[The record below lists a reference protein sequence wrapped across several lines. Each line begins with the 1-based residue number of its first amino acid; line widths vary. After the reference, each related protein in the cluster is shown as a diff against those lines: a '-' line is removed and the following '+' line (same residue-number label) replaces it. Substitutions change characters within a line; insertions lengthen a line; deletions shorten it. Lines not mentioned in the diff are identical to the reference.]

1 MDKLKTEILD
11 LAKSAQRA
19 SLRVAE
25 LGSGEKNAWIKNTCT
40 LLQERR
46 EIIFEANRAD
56 LEMADKKNVT
66 GPIRARLDLSGSRWD
81 DMILGLEQIAE
92 LEDPV
97 GQVTRMWVRPNGLK
111 VGRMRIP
118 LGVIGIIYESR
129 PNVTIDAAA
138 LCVKAGNA
146 CILRGGSDAINTNLA
161 LGEVLR
167 DATTRTEIPREAIS
181 VISMTDRSA
190 IDHLLRA
197 SSFVDLVIPRGGP
210 ELIRHVTENS
220 SVPILRHDAGICHMF
235 IDKSAQFEMAS
246 SLILDSKLRQ
256 VSVCNGLETLLV
268 HRDTKDDLLPKI
280 LKILLK
286 SGVEIRGCP
295 EICRILPGAIPAK
308 ESDWTT
314 EYLDTILSVKV
325 VHGLEEAIE
334 HIRSYGSNHTEVIVT
349 ESIKTAEDF
358 LDRVNSSTVGVNC
371 STAFSDGFRLG
382 LGAEIGISTSKLHA
396 YGPMGLE
403 GLTTEKFILRG
414 EGQIRE

>member
-25 LGSGEKNAWIKNTCT
+25 LGSGEKDAWIKNTCA

-46 EIIFEANRAD
+46 EIIFDANRAD
-56 LEMADKKNVT
+56 LEMADKRSVA
-66 GPIRARLDLSGSRWD
+66 GPMRARLDLSGSRWD
-81 DMILGLEQIAE
+81 DMISGLEQIAE

-295 EICRILPGAIPAK
+295 EICTILTEAIPAK

-325 VHGLEEAIE
+325 VDGLEEAIE
-334 HIRSYGSNHTEVIVT
+334 HIRNYGSNHTEVIVT

>member
-56 LEMADKKNVT
+56 LEMADKKSVT

-81 DMILGLEQIAE
+81 DMISGLEQIAE

-167 DATTRTEIPREAIS
+167 DATTKTEVPREAIS

-210 ELIRHVTENS
+210 ELIRHVTEKS

-268 HRDTKDDLLPKI
+268 HRDTKDDLLPRI
-280 LKILLK
+280 LKTLLK

-295 EICRILPGAIPAK
+295 EICRILPEAIPAK

>member
-25 LGSGEKNAWIKNTCT
+25 LGSGEKDAWIKNTCA

-56 LEMADKKNVT
+56 LEMADKRSVA
-66 GPIRARLDLSGSRWD
+66 GPMRARLDLSGSRWD
-81 DMILGLEQIAE
+81 DMISGLEQIAE

-167 DATTRTEIPREAIS
+167 DATTKTEIPREAIS

-190 IDHLLRA
+190 IGHLLRA

-295 EICRILPGAIPAK
+295 EICTILTEAIPAK

-325 VHGLEEAIE
+325 VDGLEEAIE
-334 HIRSYGSNHTEVIVT
+334 HIRNYGSNHTEVIVT
-349 ESIKTAEDF
+349 ENIKTAENF

>member
-1 MDKLKTEILD
+1 
-11 LAKSAQRA
+11 
-19 SLRVAE
+19 
-25 LGSGEKNAWIKNTCT
+25 
-40 LLQERR
+40 
-46 EIIFEANRAD
+46 
-56 LEMADKKNVT
+56 
-66 GPIRARLDLSGSRWD
+66 
-81 DMILGLEQIAE
+81 
-92 LEDPV
+92 
-97 GQVTRMWVRPNGLK
+97 
-111 VGRMRIP
+111 MRIP

-325 VHGLEEAIE
+325 VNGLEEAIE
-334 HIRSYGSNHTEVIVT
+334 HIRNYGSNHTEVIVT

>member
-25 LGSGEKNAWIKNTCT
+25 LGSGEKDAWIKNTCT
-40 LLQERR
+40 LLQERQD
-46 EIIFEANRAD
+46 IIFEANRAD

-220 SVPILRHDAGICHMF
+220 SFPILRHDAGICHMF

-295 EICRILPGAIPAK
+295 EICRILPEAIPAK

-325 VHGLEEAIE
+325 VNGLEEAIE
-334 HIRSYGSNHTEVIVT
+334 HIRNYGSNHTEVIVT

>member
-25 LGSGEKNAWIKNTCT
+25 LGSGEKDAWIKNTCT

-56 LEMADKKNVT
+56 LEMADKKSVT

-81 DMILGLEQIAE
+81 DMISGLEQIAE

-97 GQVTRMWVRPNGLK
+97 GQVTRMWIRPNGLK

-167 DATTRTEIPREAIS
+167 EATMGTEIPREAIS

-268 HRDTKDDLLPKI
+268 HRDTQDDLLPKI

-325 VHGLEEAIE
+325 VNGLEEAIE
-334 HIRSYGSNHTEVIVT
+334 HIRNYGSNHTEVIVT

>member
-46 EIIFEANRAD
+46 EIIFEANRTD
-56 LEMADKKNVT
+56 LEMADKKSVT

-81 DMILGLEQIAE
+81 DMISGLEQIAE

-167 DATTRTEIPREAIS
+167 DATTKTEVPREAIS

-210 ELIRHVTENS
+210 ELIRHVTEKS

-268 HRDTKDDLLPKI
+268 HRDTEDDLLPRI

-295 EICRILPGAIPAK
+295 EICRILPEAIPAK

-325 VHGLEEAIE
+325 VNGLEEAIE